1 MREARRLSARGRRK
15 RFRECEGK
23 YLEQVTKAGLSEDSA
38 MADEARD
45 VGRLEFEHGESEQLV
60 RRTGRLKRS
69 GEVSAAWER
78 LLALGKELREARRS
92 FHDRLSASSGVGGV
106 HTLESARE
114 AISRIASRVPG
125 ALDFVVKLDDGLEL
139 EDVAVGARGIQH
151 APPAREEIAD
161 PVEPLVAP
169 PLDPVLETA
178 AALEDPPPSDTEPPA
193 ELEPVEP
200 EAFAPPP
207 PPPPIQF
214 DAERRREAYL
224 RERNTLAFRG
234 WRE

>member
-1 MREARRLSARGRRK
+1 
-15 RFRECEGK
+15 
-23 YLEQVTKAGLSEDSA
+23 
-38 MADEARD
+38 
-45 VGRLEFEHGESEQLV
+45 
-60 RRTGRLKRS
+60 
-69 GEVSAAWER
+69 
-78 LLALGKELREARRS
+78 
-92 FHDRLSASSGVGGV
+92 V